1 MAIRYNYRMSNI
13 VAAIGLGQLE
23 VLDERVARKREI
35 CAQYEARLGS
45 MPGITFM
52 PEAPYGKANRWLT
65 VILIDPAE
73 FGADTNVVR
82 EALEQ
87 ENIEA
92 RPVWKPMHMQPVFEG
107 CRVRGGAV
115 AEELFRTGLCLPS
128 GTALGDEDIGRV
140 CDVVRR
146 CQG

>member
-1 MAIRYNYRMSNI
+1 MKRLFDILVSA
-13 VAAIGLGQLE
+13 VAL
-23 VLDERVARKREI
+23 V
-35 CAQYEARLGS
+35 
-45 MPGITFM
+45 PGITFM
-52 PEAPYGKANRWLT
+52 PEASYGKANRWLT

-115 AEELFRTGLCLPS
+115 AEEFFRMGLCLPS
-128 GTALGDEDIGRV
+128 GTAMGDDDIGRV
-140 CDVVRR
+140 CDVTRPKVVK
-146 CQG
+146 